1 MVKESLNFKAEQFF
15 AKNWKFLFWGL
26 VICILVQCW
35 ALYNINDRMTHLQEV
50 VYDNNSKVVFTTID
64 GRAIRVEKE
73 PLKAEYLKQFVIS
86 TFVNNFIVS
95 RASLTKG
102 FTQNIMQASEILENY
117 APLGMIYLSFL
128 GANDDPENKQGYGD
142 LMSYLH
148 WLLSAIAKDK
158 LPEYFNIKD
167 YEVIKY
173 EYVGNAFNLELKIKV
188 AMSSY
193 IISKDAYVNQNG
205 EVQIVASGDF
215 DLQRANDYNPYGLR
229 IKNFSIQIPTK
240 AVKMQ

>member
-1 MVKESLNFKAEQFF
+1 
-15 AKNWKFLFWGL
+15 
-26 VICILVQCW
+26 
-35 ALYNINDRMTHLQEV
+35 MTHLQEV
-50 VYDNNSKVVFTTID
+50 VFENNSKVVFTTID

-73 PLKAEYLKQFVIS
+73 PLKAEYLKQFTLS

-102 FTQNIMQASEILENY
+102 FTQNITQASEILETY
-117 APLGMIYLSFL
+117 APLGNIYLHFL
-128 GANDDPENKQGYGD
+128 GGTENPENKQGYGD
-142 LMSYLH
+142 LMSYLQ

-167 YEVIKY
+167 YEIVKY
-173 EYVGNAFNLELKIKV
+173 EYSGNSFNLELKIKV

-193 IISKDAYVNQNG
+193 IIAKDAYINQNG
-205 EVQIVASGDF
+205 EVKIVATGDF
-215 DLQRANDYNPYGLR
+215 DLQRANDFNPYGMR

-240 AVKMQ
+240 AAKRI